1 MQLQPRK
8 PENLKTWKPAA
19 LSFHFFAPPPSDDK
33 TKNLRK
39 RERERYRDTE
49 TKRYRI
55 FLTWFFIAC
64 FLSACPILT
73 NNNLQKHRWS
83 SMHLMIADRKH
94 RENAGGRKQRSF
106 PQLSRDSCRLC
117 SPYPFLSCFFL
128 ATSLRSRACPT
139 LATCQKQFSTTPL
152 RRRRPRRP
160 HCDDDIL
167 DARLRSASPPP
178 SQLPRALA
186 FLK

>member
-8 PENLKTWKPAA
+8 PENLLSYHFIFLHRLHQTTKQKTSA
-19 LSFHFFAPPPSDDK
+19 
-33 TKNLRK
+33 
-39 RERERYRDTE
+39 RERERSRDTE

-55 FLTWFFIAC
+55 FLTWFFRFFIAC

-83 SMHLMIADRKH
+83 TMHLMITDRKQ

-128 ATSLRSRACPT
+128 ATSLRSRACLT

-167 DARLRSASPPP
+167 DARLRSRSPPP
-178 SQLPRALA
+178 SQPPRASA